1 MILEKRRGKS
11 SRFVPLPLTAHSV
24 SIAEILSMAGE
35 ALWSN
40 KLRTLLTMMGIIIGI
55 TAVIAITS
63 IGQGVQKATEQQ
75 LQGLGANLLQVQAG
89 AARSGNVSQGG
100 GSASTLTWEDAK
112 AIQSQVTAAQLVSAY
127 LQQTAQVV
135 YAQENISTPIIGTD
149 TNYPDVRNTHPQI
162 GRFFTQAEVD
172 AADPVAILG
181 ATARD
186 ELLGTDS
193 TDLGEAIRIQGQSY
207 TVIGVMETKGSQGPF
222 NPDEQIYIPLTNMS
236 ARLVGNNALAGVAVR
251 GIYVQVKSQDQSHP
265 NQSNQDQMNAAQFQ
279 INNLLRVRHNIFPP
293 AADDFRVTNQADIV
307 NTLSSVVG
315 LFTIMVVAI
324 AAISLIVG
332 GIGIANIM
340 LVSVVERTRE
350 IGVRKAIGATNAAIL
365 NQFLTEAAII
375 AIIGGAI
382 GIGLGVAIGFFA
394 ALLFKF
400 PFVVSLWS
408 IVLGFGLSFVIG
420 LVAGVIP
427 ARNAARLDPIAA
439 LRSD

>member
-1 MILEKRRGKS
+1 MFLDKRQVKPVRL
-11 SRFVPLPLTAHSV
+11 VPQPLAPHSV
-24 SIAEILSMAGE
+24 SIAEILAMAGE

-89 AARSGNVSQGG
+89 AARSGNISQGG

-127 LQQTAQVV
+127 LQQNAQVV
-135 YAQENISTPIIGTD
+135 YAQENISTTIIGTD
-149 TNYPDVRNTHPQI
+149 INYPDVKNTHPKT
-162 GRFFTQAEVD
+162 GRFFTQEEVD
-172 AADPVAILG
+172 AADPVAVLG
-181 ATARD
+181 STARD

-193 TDLGEAIRIQGQSY
+193 TDFGKAIRIRGQSY

-222 NPDEQIYIPLTNMS
+222 DPDEQIYIPLTNMS
-236 ARLVGNNALAGVAVR
+236 ARLVGNNALSGVAVR
-251 GIYVQVKSQDQSHP
+251 GIYVQVKSSDQNS
-265 NQSNQDQMNAAQFQ
+265 QSSQDQMNAAQFQ

-293 AADDFRVTNQADIV
+293 AVDDFRVTNQADIV
-307 NTLSSVVG
+307 STLSNVVG

-375 AIIGGAI
+375 AIIGGVI
-382 GIGLGVAIGFFA
+382 GIGLGVAIGFVA
-394 ALLFKF
+394 SLLFKF

-408 IVLGFGLSFVIG
+408 IVLGFGLSFAIG
-420 LVAGVIP
+420 LIAGVIP

>member
-1 MILEKRRGKS
+1 MFLDKRQVKS
-11 SRFVPLPLTAHSV
+11 LRSVPQPLAPHPV

-89 AARSGNVSQGG
+89 AARSGNISQGG

-127 LQQTAQVV
+127 LQQNAQVV
-135 YAQENISTPIIGTD
+135 YAQDNISTTIVGTD
-149 TNYPDVRNTHPQI
+149 VDYPDVRNTHPQT

-172 AADPVAILG
+172 AAEPLAVLG
-181 ATARD
+181 PTARD
-186 ELLGTDS
+186 ELMGTGS
-193 TDLGEAIRIQGQSY
+193 TALGEAIRIQGQSY
-207 TVIGVMETKGSQGPF
+207 RVIGVMETKGSQGPF

-236 ARLVGNNALAGVAVR
+236 ERLVGNNALAGVAVR
-251 GIYVQVKSQDQSHP
+251 GIYVQVKSPDQKS
-265 NQSNQDQMNAAQFQ
+265 QSNQDQMNAAQFQ
-279 INNLLRVRHNIFPP
+279 IANLLRVRHNIFPP
-293 AADDFRVTNQADIV
+293 AADDFRVTDRTDIV
-307 NTLSSVVG
+307 STLSSIVG
-315 LFTIMVVAI
+315 LFTVMVVAI

-375 AIIGGAI
+375 AIIGGVI
-382 GIGLGVAIGFFA
+382 GIGLGVAIGFVA
-394 ALLFKF
+394 SLLFKF

>member
-1 MILEKRRGKS
+1 MVLEKRQVNPTRWVS
-11 SRFVPLPLTAHSV
+11 LASHSV
-24 SIAEILSMAGE
+24 SIAEILSMAAE

-55 TAVIAITS
+55 TAVIAVTS

-89 AARSGNVSQGG
+89 AARSGYVSQGG
-100 GSASTLTWEDAK
+100 GSASTLTWEDAQ
-112 AIQSQVTAAQLVSAY
+112 AIQSQVTTAQLVSAY

-135 YAQENISTPIIGTD
+135 YGQENTSTTIVGTD
-149 TNYPDVRNTHPQI
+149 INYPDVRNTHPQI
-162 GRFFTQAEVD
+162 GRFFTQTEVD
-172 AADPVAILG
+172 AADPVAVLG
-181 ATARD
+181 STARD
-186 ELLGTDS
+186 ELLGTGS

-207 TVIGVMETKGSQGPF
+207 TVIGVMETKGAQGPF

-236 ARLVGNNALAGVAVR
+236 ERLVGNNALAGVSVR
-251 GIYVQVKSQDQSHP
+251 GIYVQVKSSDQA
-265 NQSNQDQMNAAQFQ
+265 NQNNQDQMNAAQFQ
-279 INNLLRVRHNIFPP
+279 ITNLLRVRHNIFPP
-293 AADDFRVTNQADIV
+293 AADDFRVTDRTDIV
-307 NTLSSVVG
+307 NTLSSIVG

-375 AIIGGAI
+375 ALIGGAI

-394 ALLFKF
+394 SLLFKF

-408 IVLGFGLSFVIG
+408 IALGFGLSFVIG

>member
-1 MILEKRRGKS
+1 MFLEKRKVKS
-11 SRFVPLPLTAHSV
+11 SRPVSLPLAPHPV
-24 SIAEILSMAGE
+24 SIAEILSMAAE

-89 AARSGNVSQGG
+89 AARTGNVSQGG

-112 AIQSQVTAAQLVSAY
+112 AMQSQVSTAQIVSAY
-127 LQQTAQVV
+127 LQQNAQVV
-135 YAQENISTPIIGTD
+135 YDQQNTSTTIVGTD
-149 TNYPDVRNTHPQI
+149 INYPDVRNTHPQT

-172 AADPVAILG
+172 AAEPLAVLG
-181 ATARD
+181 STARD
-186 ELLGTDS
+186 ELIGTGS
-193 TDLGEAIRIQGQSY
+193 TALGEAIRIQGQSY
-207 TVIGVMETKGSQGPF
+207 TVIGVMETKGAQGPF

-236 ARLVGNNALAGVAVR
+236 ERLVGNNALAGVAVR
-251 GIYVQVKSQDQSHP
+251 GIYVQVKSSDQGG
-265 NQSNQDQMNAAQFQ
+265 QSNQDQMNAAQFQ
-279 INNLLRVRHNIFPP
+279 ITNLLRVRHNIFPP
-293 AADDFRVTNQADIV
+293 AVDDFRVTNQADIV

-315 LFTIMVVAI
+315 LFTVMVVAI

-350 IGVRKAIGATNAAIL
+350 IGVRKAIGATNSAIL
-365 NQFLTEAAII
+365 SQFLTEAAII

-382 GIGLGVAIGFFA
+382 GIGLGVAIGFIA
-394 ALLFKF
+394 SLLFKF

>member
-1 MILEKRRGKS
+1 MFLEKRKVKS
-11 SRFVPLPLTAHSV
+11 SRPVSLPLAPHPV
-24 SIAEILSMAGE
+24 AIAEILSMAAE

-89 AARSGNVSQGG
+89 AARTGNVRQGG

-112 AIQSQVTAAQLVSAY
+112 AIQSQVSAAQLVSAY

-135 YAQENISTPIIGTD
+135 YAQENTSTTIIGTD
-149 TNYPDVRNTHPQI
+149 INYPDVRNTHPQT
-162 GRFFTQAEVD
+162 GRFFTQVEVD
-172 AADPVAILG
+172 AAEPLAVLG
-181 ATARD
+181 STARD
-186 ELLGTDS
+186 ELMGIGS
-193 TDLGEAIRIQGQSY
+193 AALGEAIRIQGQSY

-236 ARLVGNNALAGVAVR
+236 ERLVGNNALSGVSVR
-251 GIYVQVKSQDQSHP
+251 GIYVQVKSQDQKG
-265 NQSNQDQMNAAQFQ
+265 QSNQDLMNAAQFQ
-279 INNLLRVRHNIFPP
+279 ITNLLRVRHNIFPP
-293 AADDFRVTNQADIV
+293 AVDDFRVTNQADIV

-315 LFTIMVVAI
+315 LFTVMVVAI

-350 IGVRKAIGATNAAIL
+350 IGVRKAIGATNSAIL
-365 NQFLTEAAII
+365 SQFLTEAAII

-382 GIGLGVAIGFFA
+382 GIGLGVAIGFIA
-394 ALLFKF
+394 SLLFKF

>member
-1 MILEKRRGKS
+1 MFLEKRKVKS
-11 SRFVPLPLTAHSV
+11 SRPVSLPLAPHPV
-24 SIAEILSMAGE
+24 SIAEILSMAAE

-89 AARSGNVSQGG
+89 AARTGNVSQGG

-112 AIQSQVTAAQLVSAY
+112 AIQSQVSAAQLVSAY

-135 YAQENISTPIIGTD
+135 YDQENTSTTIIGTD
-149 TNYPDVRNTHPQI
+149 INYPDVRNTHPQT
-162 GRFFTQAEVD
+162 GRFFTQAELD
-172 AADPVAILG
+172 AADPVAVLG
-181 ATARD
+181 STARD
-186 ELLGTDS
+186 ELMGTGS
-193 TDLGEAIRIQGQSY
+193 TALGEAIRIQGQSY

-236 ARLVGNNALAGVAVR
+236 ERLVGNNALSGVSVR
-251 GIYVQVKSQDQSHP
+251 GIYVQVKSQDQKG
-265 NQSNQDQMNAAQFQ
+265 QSNQDLMNAAQFQ
-279 INNLLRVRHNIFPP
+279 ITNLLRVRHNIFPP

-315 LFTIMVVAI
+315 LFTVMVVAI

-350 IGVRKAIGATNAAIL
+350 IGVRKAIGATNSAIL
-365 NQFLTEAAII
+365 SQFLTEAAII
-375 AIIGGAI
+375 AIIGGLI
-382 GIGLGVAIGFFA
+382 GIGLGVAIGFIA
-394 ALLFKF
+394 SLLFKF